1 MNELRLVW
9 ATATMWLRHCYHP
22 HSKARCDTV
31 GTLGVG
37 SRGRRTRLAGRVEND
52 GRPSCPHPR
61 SYKVAPAET
70 NGDVPAEFPA
80 AQTIGMAAQAGRKE
94 VVCVTGAAGYVGS
107 WLIMRLLEEGFTVKA
122 TVRDPE
128 YIALKIVVT
137 DNIKKTKHLIELPHA
152 KERLTLW
159 KADLSDEG
167 SFDEAISG
175 CTGVFHVATPMDFLS
190 QDPEVSSNWWQSS
203 ASNRCGTGC
212 LPQFSEQLK
221 QRVPLL
227 EVLLIDL
234 NEVIKPAV
242 NGMLNIMRSCLKAK
256 TVRRVVFTSSAGTVN
271 IQEQARPVYD
281 EECWSDVEFCRT
293 KKMTGWMYFVSKS
306 LAERAAWDFAKEH
319 NLDFISIIP
328 TLVVGP
334 FIMPTM
340 PPSMITALS
349 LITGNE
355 AHYSILKQVQ
365 LVHLDDLCNAH
376 IFLFDHPE
384 AKGRY
389 ICSSDDATIFEV
401 ADLLRRKYPEYNVP
415 TKFEGIDGSIKSI
428 HFSSKKLLDLGFKYQ
443 YTMEQMF
450 EGAVQCCQEKHLI
463 PVPDAPEAKP
473 QEQSLSAKIKREE
486 YKAEGDQLGEVAV

>member
-1 MNELRLVW
+1 MG
-9 ATATMWLRHCYHP
+9 MHP
-22 HSKARCDTV
+22 
-31 GTLGVG
+31 
-37 SRGRRTRLAGRVEND
+37 E
-52 GRPSCPHPR
+52 
-61 SYKVAPAET
+61 
-70 NGDVPAEFPA
+70 EFAA
-80 AQTIGMAAQAGRKE
+80 AQTIGMAAQAGRNE

-107 WLIMRLLEEGFTVKA
+107 WLIMRLLEQGFTVKA
-122 TVRDPE
+122 TVRDP
-128 YIALKIVVT
+128 
-137 DNIKKTKHLIELPHA
+137 DNIKKTKHLIDLPHA

-190 QDPEVSSNWWQSS
+190 QDPE
-203 ASNRCGTGC
+203 
-212 LPQFSEQLK
+212 
-221 QRVPLL
+221 
-227 EVLLIDL
+227 

-415 TKFEGIDGSIKSI
+415 TKFEGIDESIKSI
-428 HFSSKKLLDLGFKYQ
+428 HFSSKKLLDLGFNFQ
-443 YTMEQMF
+443 YTVEQMF
-450 EGAVQCCQEKHLI
+450 EGAVQCCQEKQLI

-473 QEQSLSAKIKREE
+473 QEQPLNAKMKGGE